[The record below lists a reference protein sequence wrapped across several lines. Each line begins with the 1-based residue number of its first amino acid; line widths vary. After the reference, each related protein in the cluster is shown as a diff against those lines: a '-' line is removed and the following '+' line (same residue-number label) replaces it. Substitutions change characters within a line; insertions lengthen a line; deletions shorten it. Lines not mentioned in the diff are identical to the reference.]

1 MPLEE
6 SMISDIMPAFTCIAP
21 FSSMYYKYVLETPFA
36 LRGSHNLTKVTR
48 WFLVSSSETRVYR
61 RHTLGRADN
70 LLSKNADAEEVEK
83 NLSFRESGP
92 TSRVAILRDPD
103 YDRSYKRYI
112 RNLPLYQNFNLP
124 PFNMMQSPN
133 CQMGPISQELMSLN
147 FRPPSSVIM
156 SVLMVPQYYTN
167 AAFNGCGVYAVAY
180 DICSFV

>member
-21 FSSMYYKYVLETPFA
+21 FSSM
-36 LRGSHNLTKVTR
+36 
-48 WFLVSSSETRVYR
+48 
-61 RHTLGRADN
+61 
-70 LLSKNADAEEVEK
+70 EVEK

-92 TSRVAILRDPD
+92 TSRVAIQRDPD

-133 CQMGPISQELMSLN
+133 CQMGPISQELMSLLTLDHLQAL
-147 FRPPSSVIM
+147 S
-156 SVLMVPQYYTN
+156 
-167 AAFNGCGVYAVAY
+167 
-180 DICSFV
+180 